1 MIRANPRGVYL
12 PAARVVRVFVLTGFF
27 AVVPFLGTA
36 LADPITLSTGEFLIG
51 SGLNQG
57 FYQATGA
64 HTNSQTTTTSTA
76 LADTQRSF
84 FLFNLADPDLDGLI
98 IDSATLRIFNPGFG
112 GAVVDFFDVLTPA
125 ITVKTNA
132 INAVGI
138 QIFND
143 LGFGALYGGGSVNV
157 GGGYASFVLNQSA
170 IDAMNGQDG
179 YFGIGASLRFSGTA
193 FGPATFAQPAQL
205 VLQTHQATVP
215 DSGATFALF
224 GLAGAAL
231 AVLRRRL

>member
-1 MIRANPRGVYL
+1 MIRANPRRVHL
-12 PAARVVRVFVLTGFF
+12 PAARIVRVFVLTGFF

-36 LADPITLSTGEFLIG
+36 MADPITLSTGEFLIG

-57 FYQATGA
+57 FYQSTGA

-76 LADTQRSF
+76 FADTQRSF

-98 IDSATLRIFNPGFG
+98 IDSATLRIWNQTLS
-112 GAVVDFFDVLTPA
+112 GATVDFFDVLTLPN
-125 ITVKTNA
+125 TVKTNS
-132 INAVGI
+132 INALGVG
-138 QIFND
+138 IFND
-143 LGFGALYGGGSVNV
+143 LGLGVGYGGGSVNV
-157 GGGYASFVLNQSA
+157 VGGYVSFALNQSA
-170 IDAMNGQDG
+170 INAMNAQDG
-179 YFGIGASLRFSGTA
+179 FFGIGASLRFGGTA
-193 FGPATFAQPAQL
+193 FTQSIVPQAAQL
-205 VLQTHQATVP
+205 VLQTHAAPVP